1 MRYLLI
7 TYLKKADGAIDEQI
21 QVSKT
26 VKDRDTQTC
35 NIILDFK
42 EKKIVKA
49 VVDGQVIQSD
59 WVTIEAYYQQVYPDL
74 IEDLQKDPDTQ

>member
-74 IEDLQKDPDTQ
+74 IDDLQKDPDTQ